1 MRYSVSSFIA
11 LLLLIAVSV
20 AAPAQTPTGALQG
33 SVTDPAKAIIS
44 DAVVTVKNKQT
55 GAERAV
61 SSKSSGE
68 FFINNLLPGE
78 YEVKVVAKGFKT
90 NIASVTIQV
99 GNTSTVEVALEV
111 GDASETVVISG
122 DSTTL
127 VNPADFKVDGV
138 ITRQKIDSL
147 PLNGRNFLQL
157 ASLEPGVRVNTGQLG
172 NANNLFNVSIGGG
185 ATSATRLTVDG
196 GNIVDPVTGNAA
208 QNYSVDTIQEFQIS
222 SFNFD
227 LKTGVTSVGAVNI
240 VSRTGGNEYHGSGFG
255 YFRDHNMGAHPT
267 LNRVPFN
274 PEPFFRRLQAGFALS
289 GPIIKNKLA
298 FFTNFERLNQTSAF
312 STVHTGAPVFS
323 QFDTVTSSPYKGY
336 LYNLRL
342 DYAINSKHS
351 TFLRYSSDNNKVFGP
366 V

>member
-1 MRYSVSSFIA
+1 MVQRVCRGWKGGFNGPLPLLTPQHCSSQSRRNHMKRSVSIIFPLS
-11 LLLLIAVSV
+11 LLIAVTL
-20 AAPAQTPTGALQG
+20 AAPAQTPTGALRG

-68 FFINNLLPGE
+68 YFINSLLPGE

-90 NIASVTIQV
+90 HLSSVTIQV
-99 GNTSTVEVALEV
+99 GDTSTLEVALEV

-122 DSTTL
+122 DSTAL

-138 ITRQKIDSL
+138 ITRRKIEGL

-157 ASLEPGVRVNTGQLG
+157 ASLEPGVRVSVGHPG

-185 ATSATRLTVDG
+185 SSALTRLTVDG

-255 YFRDHNMGAHPT
+255 YFRDHNMSAYPT
-267 LNRVPFN
+267 LNRLDNN
-274 PEPFFRRLQAGFALS
+274 PDPFFRRLQAGFALS

-298 FFTNFERLNQTSAF
+298 FFTNLERLNQ
-312 STVHTGAPVFS
+312 STAYSTIHTGV
-323 QFDTVTSSPYKGY
+323 
-336 LYNLRL
+336 
-342 DYAINSKHS
+342 
-351 TFLRYSSDNNKVFGP
+351 
-366 V
+366 